1 MAKKKYK
8 SYLIVD
14 GYNIIN
20 AWDGLKEISKED
32 LENLEIDFKENNLE
46 LYVVGEVI
54 EKNEYN
60 VYVR

>member
-1 MAKKKYK
+1 MGQHK
-8 SYLIVD
+8 LIA
-14 GYNIIN
+14 I
-20 AWDGLKEISKED
+20 
-32 LENLEIDFKENNLE
+32 ENLEIDFKENNLE